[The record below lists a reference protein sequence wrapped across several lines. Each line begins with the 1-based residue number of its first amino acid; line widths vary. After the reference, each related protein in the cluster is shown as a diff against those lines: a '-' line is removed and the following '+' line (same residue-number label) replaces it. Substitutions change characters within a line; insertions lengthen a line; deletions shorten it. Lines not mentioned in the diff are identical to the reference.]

1 MPITDV
7 AALKALGDPLRLQI
21 LQLLADQQSC
31 TCHLVAET
39 GARQA
44 NVSMHLRVLREAG
57 LVESEKAG
65 RNHYYRVRSDALEQ
79 IGGRLTALGKASEAA
94 PRDARPACP

>member
-1 MPITDV
+1 MPVTDV
-7 AALKALGDPLRLQI
+7 ATLKALGDPLRLQI
-21 LQLLADQQSC
+21 LELLADHPSC

-57 LVESEKAG
+57 LVESEKVG
-65 RNHYYRVRSDALEQ
+65 RHHYYRVRSGKLEQ
-79 IGGRLTALGKASEAA
+79 IGGRLSDLATRSAMA
-94 PRDARPACP
+94 PRDSRAPCP